1 MGSNPVFEFVQR
13 EPFIAIVL
21 ILMSLVAIFFIVERI
36 MAFNKFG
43 VVNSGELNEVLDL
56 VKAGRDNE
64 ALRAV
69 NDRPGPAAA
78 VARVILSNAK
88 RPVAE
93 VERLVQEAAEEFFLS
108 LEKFLPVLDT
118 ITTLSPLWGLFGTI
132 VGMIQVFVQYA
143 KATDDSTK
151 QNILPNVGTA
161 LYATAAGILIASV
174 HRRDRA
180 GSDQVDQ
187 RSRSTGHVC
196 PLGLGFIMRLG
207 KNREMKHTKIE
218 IIPMIDTMFFLLV
231 FFVLASLNII
241 DLRGLNLDLPPASGK
256 KQKTDPK
263 TLKEVKLEI
272 AIEKDGT
279 KVINGKTRVAANKSA
294 SVDLIAAVD
303 TQLQGKRKDPAYRAT
318 RQDLKELTVLI
329 TPAPD
334 AFYEYVIHAVDD
346 SRGAYIEKF
355 NIR

>member
-174 HRRDRA
+174 CFIAYNYFSARRLRIIA
-180 GSDQVDQ
+180 ETEQAA
-187 RSRSTGHVC
+187 
-196 PLGLGFIMRLG
+196 
-207 KNREMKHTKIE
+207 TKLINALE
-218 IIPMIDTMFFLLV
+218 
-231 FFVLASLNII
+231 A
-241 DLRGLNLDLPPASGK
+241 RGTFA
-256 KQKTDPK
+256 
-263 TLKEVKLEI
+263 
-272 AIEKDGT
+272 
-279 KVINGKTRVAANKSA
+279 R
-294 SVDLIAAVD
+294 
-303 TQLQGKRKDPAYRAT
+303 
-318 RQDLKELTVLI
+318 
-329 TPAPD
+329 
-334 AFYEYVIHAVDD
+334 
-346 SRGAYIEKF
+346 
-355 NIR
+355 